1 MAEVVEVAEVAEV
14 VEVVEVVEVADLIE
28 LFLSLCVRLLLPF
41 FFLRLAA
48 NCSVF
53 WFREVKL

>member
-14 VEVVEVVEVADLIE
+14 VEVVEVADLVE

-41 FFLRLAA
+41 FFLWLAA